1 MFVLDTDYL
10 GILQNQDDPA
20 FLPLW
25 NRISEKNFDNFYLAI
40 ISFHEQVGGWYTY
53 LAKAKETWQVIKGY
67 RMFQGIL
74 KDFTT
79 FHVLP
84 YDEAAVN
91 VFETIRKEKVRIG
104 TMDLRIGAITI
115 ANKYTLLSRNLV
127 DFQKIPGLRVED
139 WTAGPPR

>member
-20 FLPLW
+20 FLYLW
-25 NRISEKNFDNFYLAI
+25 NRISDQNFDNFHLPI

-53 LAKAKETWQVIKGY
+53 LSKAKEAWQVIKGY

-84 YDEAAVN
+84 YDDTAVK
-91 VFETIRKEKVRIG
+91 VFESLRKEKIRVG
-104 TMDLRIGAITI
+104 TMDLRVGAIVI
-115 ANKYTLLSRNLV
+115 SNNFTLLSRNLV
-127 DFQKIPGLRVED
+127 DFRKIPGLKVED
-139 WTAGPPR
+139 WTSGPPK